1 MYIAG
6 ALCVIAVILL
16 FILTEDIQ
24 RPMGMANSNTV
35 FYIAAVAVEA
45 LLLIFSAKKGAAG
58 LEKRG

>member
-1 MYIAG
+1 VA
-6 ALCVIAVILL
+6 AVILL